1 VTFIAPIVEGQ
12 GEKYAVKRLLG
23 RIAFDASPQ
32 AGLRVNE
39 PIRVKAGSFLND
51 NRYFEKYVTLAASKA
66 RHQPDGHVLI
76 LLDSEDDLPCRLG
89 PALLARARAVAA
101 DVNTV
106 VALAYR
112 EYETWFLAAAL
123 SLRNVEGLAA
133 QLMRPAHPEAIRDAK
148 GWLGSRM
155 PHGYD
160 PVSHQLAL
168 TSKFDLTAART
179 VASFDRLYRKV
190 AALVAA

>member
-1 VTFIAPIVEGQ
+1 MTFIAPIVEGQ
-12 GEKYAVKRLLG
+12 GEQYAVKRLLG
-23 RIAFDASPQ
+23 RIAFDVSPQ

-39 PIRVKAGSFLND
+39 PIRIKAGSFLN
-51 NRYFEKYVTLAASKA
+51 NGGYFQKYMSLAASKA
-66 RHQPDGHVLI
+66 RQQPDGHVLI
-76 LLDSEDDLPCRLG
+76 LLDCEDDLPCRLG
-89 PALLARARAVAA
+89 PDLLSRARAVAA
-101 DVNTV
+101 DINTI

-112 EYETWFLAAAL
+112 EYETWFLAAAQ
-123 SLRNVEGLAA
+123 SLRDVEGLSA
-133 QLMRPAHPEAIRDAK
+133 QLTCPVRPQAIRDAK

-168 TSKFDLTAART
+168 TSRFDLTAART
-179 VASFDRLYRKV
+179 MDSFDRLYRKI